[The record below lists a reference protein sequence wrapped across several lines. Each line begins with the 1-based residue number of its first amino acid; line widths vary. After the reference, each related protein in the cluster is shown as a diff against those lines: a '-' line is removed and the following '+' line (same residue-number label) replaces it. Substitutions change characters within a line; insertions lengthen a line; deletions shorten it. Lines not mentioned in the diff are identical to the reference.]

1 MSKNI
6 TIAQAKR
13 IGIVAY
19 LSEIGHH
26 PVGFKQGEHLYLSP
40 FREEKKPSFRVREG
54 AGSSGEDVWHDFG
67 KGGKSGGDIVVLA
80 ELLHKCSSTSDA
92 LQHLA
97 EFENLQSLESNQNV
111 SISQNSLFDQTNP
124 SIEIVG
130 SVRPLHHFVLLKYLR
145 EVRCIPDNL
154 AKQYLKLIYY
164 THKRSLSDKPY
175 FGFGWQNRSGA
186 YEIRSAGQRQFKSVT
201 GKKDISVFY
210 PSSSSDKVYVFEGM
224 LDYLSALVIKK
235 VNRLNGLVIVLNGTA
250 LVKRIVPVLEG
261 RNIGELHIFMD
272 NDTAG
277 QDALQTICNLYPDA
291 NLIPHTFYEGYDDV
305 NDYLV
310 NRSEAI

>member
-67 KGGKSGGDIVVLA
+67 KGGKSGGDIIVLA

-97 EFENLQSLESNQNV
+97 EFENLQQMKPNQNV

-164 THKRSLSDKPY
+164 QHKRTSSNNPY
-175 FGFGWQNRSGA
+175 FGFGWQNQSGA
-186 YEIRSAGQRQFKSVT
+186 YEIRSAGEKPFKSVT
-201 GKKDISVFY
+201 GRKDITVF
-210 PSSSSDKVYVFEGM
+210 PPDSDSKKVYIFEGM

-235 VNRLNGLVIVLNGTA
+235 VKTLNGLVIILNGTA
-250 LVKRIVPVLEG
+250 LVKRIVPILEE
-261 RNIGELHIFMD
+261 RNIEELHTFMD

-277 QDALQTICNLYPDA
+277 QDALKTIHSLYSDTNIIA
-291 NLIPHTFYEGYDDV
+291 HTFYEGYGDV
-305 NDYLV
+305 NDYLM
-310 NRSEAI
+310 NRTRTA